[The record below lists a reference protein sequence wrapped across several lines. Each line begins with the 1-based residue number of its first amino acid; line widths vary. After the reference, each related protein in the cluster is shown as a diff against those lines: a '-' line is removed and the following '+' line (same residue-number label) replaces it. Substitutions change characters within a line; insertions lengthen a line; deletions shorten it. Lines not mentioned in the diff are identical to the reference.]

1 MTVILDVSGITQI
14 LLKKEKEHKFTEIIK
29 KAAKV
34 IAPDLYISELT
45 NTLWKYYKAKLLT
58 KEMCNEKIEEGIN
71 FIDDFISSKD
81 LWKEAFGEGI
91 KNDHPIYDL
100 YYAVLARRNNGKLIT
115 NDEGLVKICKNS
127 KIDFAF

>member
-14 LLKKEKEHKFTEIIK
+14 LFKKEKGNKFTEVIK
-29 KAAKV
+29 KAAKI

-58 KEMCNEKIEEGIN
+58 KEMCDVKIEEGIN
-71 FIDDFISSKD
+71 FIDDFISSND

-91 KNDHPIYDL
+91 KNDHPIYDM

-115 NDEGLVKICKNS
+115 NDERLAKICKNS